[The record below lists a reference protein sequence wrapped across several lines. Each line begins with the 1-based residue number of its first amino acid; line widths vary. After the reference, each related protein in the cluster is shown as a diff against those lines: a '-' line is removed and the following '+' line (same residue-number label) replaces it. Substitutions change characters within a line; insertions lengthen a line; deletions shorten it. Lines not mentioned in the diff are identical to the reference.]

1 MTTLLDT
8 SGLLERLRRCV
19 VGCAEKTFYV
29 VDVKEKKFPFGV
41 AWRDVCGQK
50 IPANDMWESSVG
62 RCRSDEWSIAS
73 RQWRPFNLAR
83 KTEKPFL
90 LTFMRNYSLIVVF
103 GVFMLLSGCTLS
115 AAGQLVTGALQVA
128 GLVKPDPKPEA
139 AKEVPLKIFAGGN
152 LNADAKGRPL
162 AVVVKLYKL
171 RNNTTFMSAP
181 YEALNDP
188 ARERQLIGQDLLEV
202 REIVLTP
209 GQQLEFKE
217 KLAPETGFL
226 AVAVLFRSPAPE
238 RWRFSFAVDD
248 KNTKGVNIGVHA
260 CAMTV
265 SQGVTSGVA
274 GDVQSLNG
282 VRCTAGA

>member
-1 MTTLLDT
+1 M
-8 SGLLERLRRCV
+8 
-19 VGCAEKTFYV
+19 
-29 VDVKEKKFPFGV
+29 
-41 AWRDVCGQK
+41 
-50 IPANDMWESSVG
+50 
-62 RCRSDEWSIAS
+62 
-73 RQWRPFNLAR
+73 
-83 KTEKPFL
+83 
-90 LTFMRNYSLIVVF
+90 
-103 GVFMLLSGCTLS
+103 
-115 AAGQLVTGALQVA
+115 QVA
-128 GLVKPDPKPEA
+128 GLVKPDAKPEP

-181 YEALNDP
+181 YDALADA
-188 ARERQLIGQDLLEV
+188 ARERQIIGQDLIEV

-226 AVAVLFRSPAPE
+226 AIAVLFRSPAAD

-265 SQGVTSGVA
+265 SQGVASGVA